1 MAYRQRSASCD
12 GTFARNTEMTSEEI
26 RQFSLQTVNSLVKNS
41 EKNSLKAFDEPAW
54 DSPILGFAA
63 GSDPLFK

>member
-1 MAYRQRSASCD
+1 
-12 GTFARNTEMTSEEI
+12 MTSEEI